1 MKKNYCII
9 VAAGKSRRMDSAV
22 SKQFIFIGGKP
33 ILAYTIDAFEKSSLI
48 DKIVLV
54 INEAEIEKCKKII
67 VNKYNYKK
75 LMKIVPGG
83 KERQNSVFNGLKA
96 LPSETNLVAIHDGAR
111 FLITPDIIDRAVRDA
126 YDSNGVIVAMPIQDT
141 IKETNSNKI
150 ISKTFNRNRLWAAQT
165 PQVFPYSII
174 MEAHEKAREDNFL
187 GTDDASLVER
197 LGYEVD
203 IVRGSVENIK
213 ITTNFDLILAEIILN
228 KRKIK

>member
-1 MKKNYCII
+1 MKRNYCII
-9 VAAGKSRRMDSAV
+9 VAAGKSRRMNSTV

-83 KERQNSVFNGLKA
+83 KERQNSVFNGLKV

-150 ISKTFNRNRLWAAQT
+150 ISKTFNRDRLWAAQT

-174 MEAHEKAREDNFL
+174 MKAHEKAREDNFL

>member
-1 MKKNYCII
+1 MKRNYCII
-9 VAAGKSRRMDSAV
+9 VAAGKSRRMNSTV

-75 LMKIVPGG
+75 LIKIVPGG
-83 KERQNSVFNGLKA
+83 KERQNSVFNGLKV

-150 ISKTFNRNRLWAAQT
+150 ISKTFNRDRLWAAQT

-174 MEAHEKAREDNFL
+174 MKAHEKAREDNFF

>member
-9 VAAGKSRRMDSAV
+9 VAAGKSRRMNSVV

-33 ILAYTIDAFEKSSLI
+33 ILAYTVDAFEKSSLI

-96 LPSETNLVAIHDGAR
+96 LPSETNLVTIHDGAR
-111 FLITPDIIDRAVRDA
+111 FLITPDIIDRAVREA

-141 IKETNSNKI
+141 IKKTNSNKI

>member
-9 VAAGKSRRMDSAV
+9 VAAGKSRRMNSTV

-83 KERQNSVFNGLKA
+83 KERQNSVFNGLKV

-150 ISKTFNRNRLWAAQT
+150 ISKTFNRDRLWAAQT

-174 MEAHEKAREDNFL
+174 MKAHEKAREDNFL

>member
-9 VAAGKSRRMDSAV
+9 VAAGKSRRMNSTV

-33 ILAYTIDAFEKSSLI
+33 ILAHTIDAFEKSSLI

-83 KERQNSVFNGLKA
+83 KERQNSVFNGLKV

-150 ISKTFNRNRLWAAQT
+150 ISKTFNRDRLWAAQT

-174 MEAHEKAREDNFL
+174 MKAHEKAREDNFL

>member
-9 VAAGKSRRMDSAV
+9 VAAGKSRRMNSTV

-54 INEAEIEKCKKII
+54 IDEAEIEKCKKII

-83 KERQNSVFNGLKA
+83 KERQNSVFNGLKV

-126 YDSNGVIVAMPIQDT
+126 YNSNGVIVAMPIQDT

-150 ISKTFNRNRLWAAQT
+150 ISKTFNRDRLWAAQT

-174 MEAHEKAREDNFL
+174 MKAHEKAREDNFL

>member
-1 MKKNYCII
+1 MKRNYCII
-9 VAAGKSRRMDSAV
+9 VAAGKSRRMNSTV

-33 ILAYTIDAFEKSSLI
+33 ILAYTMDAFEKSSLI

-54 INEAEIEKCKKII
+54 INEAEIEKCKKTI

-83 KERQNSVFNGLKA
+83 KERQNSVFNGLKV

-111 FLITPDIIDRAVRDA
+111 FLITPDIIDRAVRGA
-126 YDSNGVIVAMPIQDT
+126 YDSNGVIVVMPIQDT

-150 ISKTFNRNRLWAAQT
+150 ISKTFNRDRLWAAQT

-174 MEAHEKAREDNFL
+174 MKAHEKAREDNFL

>member
-1 MKKNYCII
+1 MKRNYCII
-9 VAAGKSRRMDSAV
+9 VAAGKSRRMNSTV

-83 KERQNSVFNGLKA
+83 KERQNSVFNGLKV

-150 ISKTFNRNRLWAAQT
+150 ISKTFNRDRLWAAQT

-174 MEAHEKAREDNFL
+174 MKAHEKAREDNFF

>member
-9 VAAGKSRRMDSAV
+9 VAAGKSRRMNSAV

-33 ILAYTIDAFEKSSLI
+33 ILAHTIDAFEKSSLI

-54 INEAEIEKCKKII
+54 INGAEIEKCKKII

-174 MEAHEKAREDNFL
+174 MKAHEKAREDNFL

>member
-1 MKKNYCII
+1 MN
-9 VAAGKSRRMDSAV
+9 STV

-83 KERQNSVFNGLKA
+83 KERQNSVFNGLKV

-150 ISKTFNRNRLWAAQT
+150 ISKTFNRDRLWAAQT

-174 MEAHEKAREDNFL
+174 MKAHEKAREDNFF

-203 IVRGSVENIK
+203 IV
-213 ITTNFDLILAEIILN
+213 
-228 KRKIK
+228 

>member
-1 MKKNYCII
+1 MKRNYCII
-9 VAAGKSRRMDSAV
+9 VAAGKSRRMNSTV

-83 KERQNSVFNGLKA
+83 KERQNSVFNGLKV

-111 FLITPDIIDRAVRDA
+111 FLITTDIIDRAVRDA

-150 ISKTFNRNRLWAAQT
+150 ISKTFNRDRLWAAQT

-174 MEAHEKAREDNFL
+174 MKAHEKAREDNFL

>member
-1 MKKNYCII
+1 MKRNYCII
-9 VAAGKSRRMDSAV
+9 VAAGKSRRMNPTV

-75 LMKIVPGG
+75 LMKIVSGG
-83 KERQNSVFNGLKA
+83 KERQNSVFNGLKV

-111 FLITPDIIDRAVRDA
+111 FLITPDIIDRAVRGA

-150 ISKTFNRNRLWAAQT
+150 ISKTFNRDRLWAAQT

-174 MEAHEKAREDNFL
+174 MKAHEKAREDNFL

>member
-9 VAAGKSRRMDSAV
+9 VAAGKSRRMNSAV

-111 FLITPDIIDRAVRDA
+111 FLITPDIIDRAVKDA

-174 MEAHEKAREDNFL
+174 MKAHEKAREDNFL

-197 LGYEVD
+197 LGYKVD

>member
-1 MKKNYCII
+1 MKRNYCII
-9 VAAGKSRRMDSAV
+9 VAAGKSRRMNSTV

-75 LMKIVPGG
+75 LIKIVPGG
-83 KERQNSVFNGLKA
+83 KERQNSVFNGLKV

-150 ISKTFNRNRLWAAQT
+150 ISKTFNRDRLWAAQT

-174 MEAHEKAREDNFL
+174 MKAHEKAREDNFL

>member
-1 MKKNYCII
+1 MKRNYCII
-9 VAAGKSRRMDSAV
+9 VAAGKSRRMNPTV

-54 INEAEIEKCKKII
+54 INEAEIEKCKKTI

-75 LMKIVPGG
+75 LMKIVSGG
-83 KERQNSVFNGLKA
+83 KERQNSVFNGLKV

-111 FLITPDIIDRAVRDA
+111 FLITPDIIDRAVRGA

-150 ISKTFNRNRLWAAQT
+150 ISKTFNRDRLWAAQT

-174 MEAHEKAREDNFL
+174 MKAHEKAREDNFL

>member
-1 MKKNYCII
+1 MKRNYCII
-9 VAAGKSRRMDSAV
+9 VAAGKSRRMNSTV

-75 LMKIVPGG
+75 LIKIVPGG
-83 KERQNSVFNGLKA
+83 KKRQNSVFNGLKV

-150 ISKTFNRNRLWAAQT
+150 ISKTFNRDRLWAAQT

-174 MEAHEKAREDNFL
+174 MKAHEKAREDNFL

>member
-1 MKKNYCII
+1 MKRNYCII
-9 VAAGKSRRMDSAV
+9 VAAGKSRRMNSTV

-83 KERQNSVFNGLKA
+83 KERQNSVFNGLKV

-174 MEAHEKAREDNFL
+174 MKAHEKAREDNFL

>member
-1 MKKNYCII
+1 MKRNYCII
-9 VAAGKSRRMDSAV
+9 VAAGKSRRMNSTV

-54 INEAEIEKCKKII
+54 INEAEIEKCKKTI

-83 KERQNSVFNGLKA
+83 KERQNSVFNGLKV

-174 MEAHEKAREDNFL
+174 MKAHEKAREDNFL

>member
-1 MKKNYCII
+1 MKRNYCII
-9 VAAGKSRRMDSAV
+9 VAAGKSRRMNSTV

-75 LMKIVPGG
+75 LIKIVPGG
-83 KERQNSVFNGLKA
+83 KERQNSVFNGLKV

-111 FLITPDIIDRAVRDA
+111 FLITPDIIDRAVRGA

-150 ISKTFNRNRLWAAQT
+150 ISKTFNRDRLWAAQT

-174 MEAHEKAREDNFL
+174 MKAHEKAREDNFL